1 MQCEDQCSAR
11 CSDHQVEP
19 LAGTAKKEKRL
30 VVLEFPGGW
39 SRDVLDGGTFGKELT
54 EKISR
59 KLSDAGAGLQ
69 LIRKPGRKGRSV
81 STLHVYVVDTR
92 AATCV
97 GTTISQVAE
106 VLDLDLVGAESS
118 PSFQPVTH
126 PLLLVCTHAKRDAC
140 CAIKG
145 RPLARELDDSFG
157 GDIVWETSHMKGH
170 RFAPTSLLLPWG
182 YSFGRTSV
190 ADAARITERALYGMF
205 SVQGNRGRGIYG
217 PTGQVAELAVA
228 SLVGESQETLRWG
241 DLSVVPAGEVES
253 AAVGGGESVEAWER
267 VEHEDGRTWVVGLA
281 CRRVDGVV
289 ASCGTLP
296 KQGKVWEAVRVVE
309 TSEPRA
315 LDT

>member
-11 CSDHQVEP
+11 CSDHRVEP

-39 SRDVLDGGTFGKELT
+39 SRDVLDGGTFGEELT
-54 EKISR
+54 AAIKK
-59 KLSDAGAGLQ
+59 KLAEAGAGLQ
-69 LIRKPGRKGRSV
+69 LVRKPGRKGRTV
-81 STLHVYVVDTR
+81 DALHVYVVDTR

-97 GTTISQVAE
+97 GTTIAQVSDLLE
-106 VLDLDLVGAESS
+106 LDLAGAESS
-118 PSFQPVTH
+118 PRFAPVTH

-157 GDIVWETSHMKGH
+157 GEVVWETSHMKGH

-190 ADAARITERALYGMF
+190 ADAARITERAVHGVY
-205 SVQGNRGRGIYG
+205 SVLGNRGRGTYG

-228 SLVGESQETLRWG
+228 AQLEEQGETVHWGELVVRPVE
-241 DLSVVPAGEVES
+241 DAPAGEADS
-253 AAVGGGESVEAWER
+253 GGEPEAWER
-267 VEHEDGRTWVVGLA
+267 VEHRDGRAWLVGLSS
-281 CRRVDGVV
+281 RRVEGVV

-296 KQGKVWEAVRVVE
+296 KQGTVWEAVRVE
-309 TSEPRA
+309 K
-315 LDT
+315 D